1 MADKFSYQI
10 GGLPLADL
18 FSSYESGTFLE
29 FKNTRYH
36 VREDFG
42 GLASGTR
49 KFFAEQVGQNG
60 WTIGETNMMIGGQ
73 LEKGHWF
80 SIAKIGVKISQRR
93 SANNKTLQDSRW
105 YENVLQTL
113 VKYGILRF
121 RINGLDHLGEFRL
134 SQLIPSIQ
142 SVGQVMQ
149 APSGVN
155 TASLNAGNTAPIMA
169 AGVFDLGDRQIRL
182 SELVN
187 FWCEIQWDIPQR
199 KWIGQPVG
207 VTQDVTTGA
216 PTATAVAPSL
226 DGTAITGALQQNSFA
241 NLPTTGSIS
250 SELLVIPDNTIVELQ
265 LIGEELRA
273 QG

>member
-10 GGLPLADL
+10 GGLPLAEL

-42 GLASGTR
+42 GLSSGTR

-73 LEKGHWF
+73 LEKGHWL
-80 SIAKIGVKISQRR
+80 SINKIGVKVSQRR
-93 SANNKTLQDSRW
+93 STLNKNQYDSRW

-113 VKYGILRF
+113 MKYGILRF

-134 SQLIPSIQ
+134 SQLLPSIQ
-142 SVGQVMQ
+142 NVGQGIQ
-149 APSGVN
+149 AVGTS
-155 TASLNAGNTAPIMA
+155 ASANAGNTAPIMS
-169 AGVFDLGDRQIRL
+169 AGVFDLSGREIKL

-187 FWCEIQWDIPQR
+187 FWVEIVWDIPQR
-199 KWIGQPVG
+199 KWLGANAGNAGGGTLNFDGNAISGDG
-207 VTQDVTTGA
+207 VTV
-216 PTATAVAPSL
+216 
-226 DGTAITGALQQNSFA
+226 LQPNSFN
-241 NLPTTGSIS
+241 NLPSTTAS
-250 SELLVIPDNTIVELQ
+250 SELLVIPQDTVVEVQ

>member
-1 MADKFSYQI
+1 MSEKFSYGI
-10 GGLPLADL
+10 GGLPLAEL

-36 VREDFG
+36 VREDIG
-42 GLASGTR
+42 GLSSGTR

-80 SIAKIGVKISQRR
+80 SIAKIGVKVSQRR
-93 SANNKTLQDSRW
+93 STNAKSLQDGRW

-113 VKYGILRF
+113 FKYGIIRF

-134 SQLIPSIQ
+134 SQLLPSIQ
-142 SVGQVMQ
+142 SVGSVMQ
-149 APSGVN
+149 PPTGGT
-155 TASLNAGNTAPIMA
+155 TASLNSGNTAPIMA

-187 FWCEIQWDIPQR
+187 FWVELVWDIPQR
-199 KWIGQPVG
+199 KWIGNAIG
-207 VTQDVTTGA
+207 GTT
-216 PTATAVAPSL
+216 PTL
-226 DGTAITGALQQNSFA
+226 DGTALGAGQQPNSYA
-241 NLPTTGSIS
+241 NLPTTGDSA
-250 SELLVIPDNTIVELQ
+250 ELLAIPNDTIVELQ

>member
-1 MADKFSYQI
+1 MSEKFSYQI
-10 GGLPLADL
+10 GGLPLAEL

-42 GLASGTR
+42 GLASGSR

-60 WTIGETNMMIGGQ
+60 WTIGETNMMLGGQ

-80 SIAKIGVKISQRR
+80 SIAKIGVKVSQRR
-93 SANNKTLQDSRW
+93 STNAKTAKDARW
-105 YENVLQTL
+105 YENICQTL
-113 VKYGILRF
+113 MKYGVMKF

-134 SQLIPSIQ
+134 SQLLPSVQ
-142 SVGQVMQ
+142 SIGQAMQ
-149 APSGVN
+149 VIGDAANV
-155 TASLNAGNTAPIMA
+155 NAGNTAPIMA

-187 FWCEIQWDIPQR
+187 FWVEVNWDIPQR
-199 KWIGQPVG
+199 KWIGNG
-207 VTQDVTTGA
+207 ADATTGF
-216 PTATAVAPSL
+216 
-226 DGTAITGALQQNSFA
+226 DGGALPSGNQPNSFA
-241 NLPTTGSIS
+241 NLPTTGLS
-250 SELLVIPDNTIVELQ
+250 SELLVIPQDTVVEVQ